1 MIDHGS
7 KCAGDPCTCGVTQH
21 EPCTAT
27 GLCDC
32 ASEQDH
38 AARVEARRQK
48 EGDAG
53 TPCTCGAVN
62 NGVTPDAVIGM
73 LDRLGIAYAG
83 WQKRALLNLIA
94 VYNQQHGIQEPP
106 LRQVPYIKVMDSWV
120 AQCPDCT
127 NVHRMADWMIPIG
140 PATHYC
146 TSQWQP
152 VAECP
157 DWCVLAI
164 GHKGPCRP
172 CTCGARK
179 TNEPCVCPST
189 REDPDA
195 DGAPCAHCGKEGDSN
210 ERQLAKPGLAD
221 IPCTYCGHR
230 TRDHRG
236 PYLICPNPV

>member
-1 MIDHGS
+1 MGTKTNDQAQHGPHLLARPIRTGRRTGRIPDNHVSDGVRMIDHGS
-7 KCAGDPCTCGVTQH
+7 KCAGDPCTCDAVASGV
-21 EPCTAT
+21 
-27 GLCDC
+27 
-32 ASEQDH
+32 S
-38 AARVEARRQK
+38 
-48 EGDAG
+48 
-53 TPCTCGAVN
+53 
-62 NGVTPDAVIGM
+62 VTPDAVISM
-73 LDRLGIAYAG
+73 LDRLGITYAG

-106 LRQVPYIKVMDSWV
+106 LRQVPYIKVMDTWV

-195 DGAPCAHCGKEGDSN
+195 DGAPCKAVNKEGDSN

-230 TRDHRG
+230 TGEHRG